1 MTSTCILIG
10 AGHAAAELAP
20 SLRRD
25 GWEGNIIVIGDEP
38 YLPYHRPPLSKTFLA
53 GEKNI
58 ADILIRSEAVY
69 KNQDITLKLGKH
81 VERIDRIEQTVILET
96 GEELFYN
103 KLALCTGSRVRR
115 VSIPGVEL
123 NGIHYL
129 RNVDD
134 VELIKQSVSNN
145 KKVVIVGGGYIGLE
159 TAAVLSKQGMKVTV
173 LEMAPRVLERVTA
186 RELSE
191 FYTRIHTEE
200 GVDIQCSVSVN
211 GFEGKDG
218 HVSRVC
224 CQDGRYFDADFVII
238 AVGILPNIEL
248 AEDAGLEIDNGIV
261 VDEYAQT
268 EDPNIVAAGDCTNH
282 PNKLIG
288 RRIRLESV
296 PNAIEQARSASA
308 SICGKQK
315 VYASIPWFWS
325 DQYDL
330 KLQISGLNQGYDQ
343 VIIRGDL
350 KKSRS
355 FVVYYL
361 KDGKIISADCV
372 NRPKEFMVVKRI
384 MAMALEVDINLLADE
399 SVDPK
404 TFLTA

>member
-1 MTSTCILIG
+1 
-10 AGHAAAELAP
+10 
-20 SLRRD
+20 
-25 GWEGNIIVIGDEP
+25 
-38 YLPYHRPPLSKTFLA
+38 
-53 GEKNI
+53 
-58 ADILIRSEAVY
+58 
-69 KNQDITLKLGKH
+69 
-81 VERIDRIEQTVILET
+81 
-96 GEELFYN
+96 
-103 KLALCTGSRVRR
+103 
-115 VSIPGVEL
+115 
-123 NGIHYL
+123 
-129 RNVDD
+129 
-134 VELIKQSVSNN
+134 
-145 KKVVIVGGGYIGLE
+145 
-159 TAAVLSKQGMKVTV
+159 
-173 LEMAPRVLERVTA
+173 MAT
-186 RELSE
+186 
-191 FYTRIHTEE
+191 
-200 GVDIQCSVSVN
+200 
-211 GFEGKDG
+211 
-218 HVSRVC
+218 
-224 CQDGRYFDADFVII
+224 
-238 AVGILPNIEL
+238 
-248 AEDAGLEIDNGIV
+248 DNGIV

-268 EDPNIVAAGDCTNH
+268 EHPNIVAAGDCTNH

-343 VIIRGDL
+343 VIIRGDI

-399 SVDPK
+399 SIDPK
-404 TFLTA
+404 TFLTV